1 MKLRKGKTF
10 KQLKHGDGN
19 IPYIYTTKNQT
30 NMQHKLIKTENY
42 LLVVDKLNCPAKEGQ
57 TFLTKEGLIH
67 TNIGWNY
74 GDSVIIY
81 HLPLNNAPILEG
93 VDLLPPLEDD
103 GDLIYEN
110 TEDSFYKKYDDALH
124 YYSFIEGYNKAKEKY
139 NYTEEDMFMLAAKV
153 VNDIAK
159 NRGNSHWNMF
169 TTPKMIAE
177 EFIQSLQQPKY
188 PDAFESTIGVC
199 SKWLAEQCDNNCCGQ
214 PEKIKTITNSNGQ
227 TQLVGTYIY
236 E

>member
-1 MKLRKGKTF
+1 
-10 KQLKHGDGN
+10 
-19 IPYIYTTKNQT
+19 
-30 NMQHKLIKTENY
+30 
-42 LLVVDKLNCPAKEGQ
+42 
-57 TFLTKEGLIH
+57 
-67 TNIGWNY
+67 
-74 GDSVIIY
+74 
-81 HLPLNNAPILEG
+81 
-93 VDLLPPLEDD
+93 LPPLEDD

>member
-1 MKLRKGKTF
+1 MK
-10 KQLKHGDGN
+10 
-19 IPYIYTTKNQT
+19 
-30 NMQHKLIKTENY
+30 HKLIKTDNY
-42 LLVVDKLNCPAKEGQ
+42 LLVVDDSGIKESRLRYIFDNRQWLNGFIHQVSVVLDSKLCPE
-57 TFLTKEGLIH
+57 
-67 TNIGWNY
+67 
-74 GDSVIIY
+74 IIA
-81 HLPLNNAPILEG
+81 HLPLNNSPILEG
-93 VDLLPPLEDD
+93 VFLLPPLEDD
-103 GDLIYEN
+103 IDLMYEN
-110 TEDSFYKKYDDALH
+110 IEDLFHKKYDDALH